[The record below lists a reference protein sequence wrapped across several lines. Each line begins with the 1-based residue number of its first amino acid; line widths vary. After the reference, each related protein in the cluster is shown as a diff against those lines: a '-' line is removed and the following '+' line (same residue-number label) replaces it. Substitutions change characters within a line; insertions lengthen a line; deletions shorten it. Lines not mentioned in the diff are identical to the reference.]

1 MSTSYLLKTESGGSV
16 TVSFSVT
23 QNNNAEKPYGIC
35 AILKGDDGKSDKAY
49 ADCRFIT
56 YDEAQKT
63 IELLCKHQVTPCT
76 LCDIL

>member
-1 MSTSYLLKTESGGSV
+1 MSASYILKTESGNSV
-16 TVSFSVT
+16 AVSFSVT
-23 QNNNAEKPYGIC
+23 KNNNEEKPYGIC
-35 AILKGDDGKSDKAY
+35 AILEGDDGQSDKAC

>member
-1 MSTSYLLKTESGGSV
+1 MSASYILKTESGSSA

-23 QNNNAEKPYGIC
+23 ENKNEEKPYGIC
-35 AILKGDDGKSDKAY
+35 AVLKGDDGRSDTVC
-49 ADCRFIT
+49 ADSRFIT